1 MIISY
6 FIIILDL
13 ISEEMRQ
20 LYTRGDKNYKFLI
33 CSKCN
38 QECTGTWNDMCVDCI
53 RMLLVGSSST
63 HPDTHITYNKQSL
76 IKESVHELGHN
87 RDE

>member
-1 MIISY
+1 MNFFIISY

-38 QECTGTWNDMCVDCI
+38 QESNRVLGMICV
-53 RMLLVGSSST
+53 
-63 HPDTHITYNKQSL
+63 L
-76 IKESVHELGHN
+76 IV
-87 RDE
+87 

>member
-1 MIISY
+1 MNFFIISY

-63 HPDTHITYNKQSL
+63 S
-76 IKESVHELGHN
+76 
-87 RDE
+87 